1 MQMPKKSMDEMF
13 PLMNKGGKGWGGG
26 SYYDEIDGV
35 TVVEISVI
43 EGEKGFT
50 VTDRHIPSRPQ
61 KK

>member
-35 TVVEISVI
+35 TVVE
-43 EGEKGFT
+43 F
-50 VTDRHIPSRPQ
+50 P
-61 KK
+61 